1 MIRRILIHN
10 SPAFNDI
17 ELRVQGGFNVFS
29 GASGSGKSVFME
41 SLLAIFGIKESNADL
56 IEANLSL
63 DSVAFD
69 WLENGIP
76 QDEESNE
83 MVLSILKKEK
93 TRYFLNHASSSKKK
107 LYEIVSGFAK
117 HISIKGSD
125 ELKGKNILHILDT
138 FIVKDK
144 PEHKQILNTYAQDF
158 FSLKTARTQL
168 LELEEQ
174 EKNLAH
180 LKEFTA
186 FEIQKIE
193 SIAPKEGEYEELL
206 ELKKVLSKQEKVRE
220 QIAKVYQVLEHSREF
235 ETFLQLID
243 EKCPSLFEGLNDF
256 EALVEKQEGLL
267 DNLQDIDPESILD
280 RISALAELNRRFGGT
295 QEALAYL
302 AEQKQKL
309 LEYEN
314 LSFDKQNLQNQVSDL
329 LQKCEHNAQ
338 FLQASREEYA
348 PKFNAY
354 LQDFCTQLRLNPS
367 SVSIHQVPLNETGS
381 SECEIRLGQSGV
393 EVLSSGE
400 YNRLRLAI
408 MCIDAS
414 LEERSGILVL
424 DEIDANLSGEESE
437 GVAKILKTL
446 SKSYQVFAISHQT
459 HMPSLADHHYLVQ
472 KNGEK
477 STLVELDFEGRVKE
491 IARMI
496 SGSEITPEALEFAK
510 KQLSQYMHKI
520 G

>member
-10 SPAFNDI
+10 SPAFNDV

-63 DSVAFD
+63 DSIAFD

-93 TRYFLNHASSSKKK
+93 TRYFLNHVSSSKKK

-125 ELKGKNILHILDT
+125 ELKSKNILHILDV
-138 FIVKDK
+138 FIAKDK
-144 PEHKQILNTYAQDF
+144 PKHWEILKAYEQDF
-158 FSLKTARTQL
+158 CSLKSAQKQL
-168 LELEEQ
+168 AELEEQ

-193 SIAPKEGEYEELL
+193 SISPKEGEYEELL
-206 ELKKVLSKQEKVRE
+206 ELKKALSKQEKVRE
-220 QIAKVYQVLEHSREF
+220 QMAKVHQALEHSREF
-235 ETFLQLID
+235 EIFLQLID
-243 EKCPSLFEGLNDF
+243 EKCPSLLEGLNDF
-256 EALVEKQEGLL
+256 EALMEKQEGLL
-267 DNLQDIDPESILD
+267 ENLQDLDPEGILD
-280 RISALAELNRRFGGT
+280 RISTLAELNRRFGGV
-295 QEALAYL
+295 QETLAYL

-314 LSFDKQNLQNQVSDL
+314 LSFDKQNLQKQVSEL
-329 LQKCEHNAQ
+329 LKKCEENAKI
-338 FLQASREEYA
+338 LQASRESFA
-348 PKFNAY
+348 PKFNAC
-354 LQDFCTQLRLNPS
+354 LQEFCAQLHLKPS
-367 SVSIHQVPLNETGS
+367 SVSIHPVEFNETGS

-414 LEERSGILVL
+414 LEEKSGILVL

-446 SKSYQVFAISHQT
+446 SRSYQVFAISHQT

-496 SGSEITPEALEFAK
+496 SGAEITPEALEFAK
-510 KQLSQYMHKI
+510 KQLSQHQN